1 VGYRCKRTQ
10 HLSRMNE
17 VRILTVD
24 YEYTMTSRRNVGQQR
39 KRWAEQQWSR
49 NKPRMAYTLLL
60 IRPTTKTRRL
70 LAAKLRYFVL
80 QRSCI
85 SLSVAGRIKILYL
98 KHQCFESCGDIG
110 WLGNTDV
117 TIRLRSVYS
126 GVFDCKCWPHLC
138 VNEGKL
144 SSVVCLSGVTS
155 NQYYKHSKPNVLVTI
170 L

>member
-1 VGYRCKRTQ
+1 MGYRCKRTQ

-85 SLSVAGRIKILYL
+85 SLSVARRIKILYL

-117 TIRLRSVYS
+117 TIRYVQTAKCVQWCVRLQMLATSLRERGQVK
-126 GVFDCKCWPHLC
+126 F
-138 VNEGKL
+138 
-144 SSVVCLSGVTS
+144 SSLFVRC
-155 NQYYKHSKPNVLVTI
+155 NQ
-170 L
+170 